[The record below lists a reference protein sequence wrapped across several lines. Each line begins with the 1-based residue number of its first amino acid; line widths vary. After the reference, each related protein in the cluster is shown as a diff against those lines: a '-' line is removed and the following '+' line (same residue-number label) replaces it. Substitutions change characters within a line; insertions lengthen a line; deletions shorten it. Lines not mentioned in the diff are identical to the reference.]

1 MRPMQTTPVDNPEG
15 PWLALFCLGV
25 LLTSLAGTT
34 CLGVIALYTATLEA
48 LQPLLACV
56 ATGAVLMLAAA
67 ARLDHLAIARARPPR
82 R

>member
-1 MRPMQTTPVDNPEG
+1 MTPMQPTPSDDPEG

-34 CLGVIALYTATLEA
+34 CLGIIALYTATVEA
-48 LQPLLACV
+48 LQPVLACV
-56 ATGAVLMLAAA
+56 AAGAVLMLGAA
-67 ARLDHLAIARARPPR
+67 ARLDHLAIARTRPPR